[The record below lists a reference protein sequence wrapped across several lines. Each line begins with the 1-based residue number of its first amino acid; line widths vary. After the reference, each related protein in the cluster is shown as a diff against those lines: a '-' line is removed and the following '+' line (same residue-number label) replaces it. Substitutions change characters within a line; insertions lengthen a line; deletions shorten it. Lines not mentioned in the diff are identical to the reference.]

1 MGRLIR
7 SISNAHRHPVKR
19 ATYRGG
25 KENSSANDGRLRGCK
40 PLAAALCFRYI
51 VFLSRHAIHEA
62 SMAFALTFPGQGSQ
76 FVGMGQ
82 ALAEH
87 SPAAKAVFDRVDA
100 ALGEKLSD
108 LMWNGPAETLTLTA
122 NTQPA
127 LMACGMAAM
136 AALEEAQGI
145 TVDQA
150 KFVAGHSLG
159 EYTALCASGAISL
172 EDTARLLRIRGNA
185 MQSAVPA
192 GKGAMAALLGASFE
206 QAEAVV
212 ASGLEFGDCQ
222 IANDNAPGQI
232 VISGEKRAVEAA
244 AESAKGHGVK
254 KAVLLPVSAPFHC
267 SLMQPAADAMAD
279 ALEDIDVN
287 VPTVPVVNNVQA
299 RPVTD
304 PVQLRTDLVTQV
316 TGRVRWRESMQFMF
330 DDGVDLFAEPGCGKV
345 LSVMMRRALKEAKGL
360 PLDTPEALAEFAE
373 LVKG

>member
-1 MGRLIR
+1 
-7 SISNAHRHPVKR
+7 
-19 ATYRGG
+19 
-25 KENSSANDGRLRGCK
+25 
-40 PLAAALCFRYI
+40 
-51 VFLSRHAIHEA
+51 
-62 SMAFALTFPGQGSQ
+62 MAFAFTFPGQGSQ
-76 FVGMGQ
+76 FVGMGH

-87 SPAAKAVFDRVDA
+87 SPAAKAVFDRVDS

-108 LMWNGPAETLTLTA
+108 LMWSGPAETLTLTA

-136 AALEEAQGI
+136 AALEEARNI

-232 VISGEKRAVEAA
+232 VISGGKRAVEAA

-287 VPTVPVVNNVQA
+287 MPKVPVVN
-299 RPVTD
+299 
-304 PVQLRTDLVTQV
+304 
-316 TGRVRWRESMQFMF
+316 
-330 DDGVDLFAEPGCGKV
+330 
-345 LSVMMRRALKEAKGL
+345 LSLIHI
-360 PLDTPEALAEFAE
+360 
-373 LVKG
+373 